1 VIIDYSGEL
10 NYEPPHGNCPAN
22 WTAVPDASP
31 TWLII
36 FLVLITC
43 KHTFEIYLTNRQRI
57 LLENT
62 TEVPKIIKD
71 RLPEKG
77 KKGLVERAEKIYP
90 IRAYEMKAS
99 MIHLTY
105 VYVFWMLIWSFRVP
119 AKIWHWTYT
128 IEWLCVA
135 QNCDDPKNVGL
146 LNNILGMLM
155 FIGVFMLMN
164 TIKDLPVEI
173 YNKYFSMLA

>member
-1 VIIDYSGEL
+1 
-10 NYEPPHGNCPAN
+10 
-22 WTAVPDASP
+22 
-31 TWLII
+31 
-36 FLVLITC
+36 
-43 KHTFEIYLTNRQRI
+43 
-57 LLENT
+57 
-62 TEVPKIIKD
+62 
-71 RLPEKG
+71 
-77 KKGLVERAEKIYP
+77 
-90 IRAYEMKAS
+90 MKAS

-173 YNKYFSMLA
+173 YNRFFSKLAEFNRQSFCGFVGAKIKGLFISFVMLTSSITTFLWVVSWTDSFIMINIAIFAYITV